1 MIYLKKHSSDHG
13 EVIAMCDEELL
24 GKVIEEGKRVIDLKT
39 HANFYKGSLVTEKE
53 AAEALDSDIYS
64 ANIVG
69 KRSVKIAIDKGIALK
84 EQVMKV
90 KDVEMLQIFS
100 IA

>member
-39 HANFYKGSLVTEKE
+39 HANFYKGSLVTEEE

>member
-39 HANFYKGSLVTEKE
+39 HANFYKGSLVTEEE
-53 AAEALDSDIYS
+53 AAEDLDSDIYS